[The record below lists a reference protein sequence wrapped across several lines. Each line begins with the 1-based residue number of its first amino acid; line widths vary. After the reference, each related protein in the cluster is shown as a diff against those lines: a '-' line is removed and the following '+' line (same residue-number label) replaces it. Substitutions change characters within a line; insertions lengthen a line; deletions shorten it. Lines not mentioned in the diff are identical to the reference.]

1 MSGMTAT
8 GLDVCCVHAST
19 ATDVSASEAVAALA
33 GTIPLSS
40 LGTSLQGFWPGNGS
54 KGTIGS
60 GPTQPLGVTA
70 PVDFVQNL
78 SLRDHDDVGSDDL
91 LGSIRIEESERGP
104 GPIAKPAPSP
114 VEGSVHYVA
123 YRME

>member
-1 MSGMTAT
+1 MTAT
-8 GLDVCCVHAST
+8 VLDVCCVHAST
-19 ATDVSASEAVAALA
+19 ASDASASEAVA
-33 GTIPLSS
+33 
-40 LGTSLQGFWPGNGS
+40 
-54 KGTIGS
+54 

-78 SLRDHDDVGSDDL
+78 SLRDHDDVCSEDL
-91 LGSIRIEESERGP
+91 LGSIRIEESERGV

-123 YRME
+123 YRMG